1 MKRRNLAIAAVAAA
15 ALLGTTGCMSVASP
29 AIGVLYTDVK
39 GPLDA
44 EGKIGSKE
52 GKACAESI
60 LGLVARGDASIEAA
74 AKEGGITTI
83 TTVSHHTTNMVGVIG
98 KFCTIVR
105 GS

>member
-1 MKRRNLAIAAVAAA
+1 MRRNLAIAVVLAL
-15 ALLGTTGCMSVASP
+15 ALLGTTGCIAVQTP

-44 EGKIGSKE
+44 EGRLGEKQGT
-52 GKACAESI
+52 ACAESI

-74 AKEGGITTI
+74 AREGGVTDITS
-83 TTVSHHTTNMVGVIG
+83 VSHHTTNLLGIIG
-98 KFCTIVR
+98 EFCTIVR